1 MVKISSFPN
10 ASFMPYSK
18 VGLLGPVSV
27 LFYYYGTLGDNSK
40 NIPPMTKLISS
51 APTKA
56 GILHI
61 FC

>member
-1 MVKISSFPN
+1 
-10 ASFMPYSK
+10 MPYSK

-40 NIPPMTKLISS
+40 NIPPMTKLIRS